1 MSKTMKRRLRNLEQ
15 GLAPREDHMGR
26 VVISDPEEGIESAQE
41 RFHREHPGHTG
52 AVFFLP
58 DNGRDRP
65 ALDD

>member
-15 GLAPREDHMGR
+15 GLAPREDLMGR
-26 VVISDPEEGIESAQE
+26 VVIYDPDEGSEKALE

-52 AVFFLP
+52 AVILLP

>member
-1 MSKTMKRRLRNLEQ
+1 MSKATKRRLRDIEQ
-15 GLAPREDHMGR
+15 GLAPREDYLCGS
-26 VVISDPEEGIESAQE
+26 VIYDPEKGIEEAQE
-41 RFHREHPGHTG
+41 RFHREHPGYTG